1 MSVITMNGLYKTSS
15 PKKSDFTVQSNGLYN
30 ISQSDYTLM
39 LKYINFYRS
48 LITANQK
55 ISEGKQACPVSI
67 TWDPHNANKT
77 KFCGLQIRVLLRTM
91 NKSDDNNLGYY
102 IELYTNILQYN
113 KMNKNRM
120 RNGKSPIQYI

>member
-1 MSVITMNGLYKTSS
+1 MNGLQESS
-15 PKKSDFTVQSNGLYN
+15 PPPPQDINK
-30 ISQSDYTLM
+30 M

-67 TWDPHNANKT
+67 TWTPKDTTIQNT
-77 KFCGLQIRVLLRTM
+77 FYGLQIRVLLRTM

-102 IELYTNILQYN
+102 ISLYTNILQYN
-113 KMNKNRM
+113 KMNQNRM